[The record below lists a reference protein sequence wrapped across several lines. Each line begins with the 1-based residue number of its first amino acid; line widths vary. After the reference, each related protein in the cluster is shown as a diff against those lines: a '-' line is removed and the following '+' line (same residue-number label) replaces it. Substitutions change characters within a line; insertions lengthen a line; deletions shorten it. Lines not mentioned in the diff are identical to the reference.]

1 MKVLFDGVT
10 GEIYNV
16 ANDQSIATIA
26 EVANTIAELTDTKV
40 VFDLPDE
47 IEAKGFS
54 KPQNCI
60 LNITKLKALG
70 WSGKYD
76 LKTGL
81 EETLTVLRDMGK

>member
-1 MKVLFDGVT
+1 MLFDGAS

-16 ANDQSIATIA
+16 ANDRSIATIS
-26 EVANTIAELTDTKV
+26 EVANTLAELTDTKV
-40 VFDLPDE
+40 VFDLPDA
-47 IEAKGFS
+47 IESKGFS

-60 LNITKLKALG
+60 LNIDKLKALG

-81 EETLTVLRDMGK
+81 EETLTVLREMGK